1 MRKMVNPKSKIGF
14 ARCALNEFVPIRQ
27 IADATAELMVREDKL

>member
-1 MRKMVNPKSKIGF
+1 MVNPKIEIGF

-27 IADATAELMVREDKL
+27 IALATADMMYCEDQ